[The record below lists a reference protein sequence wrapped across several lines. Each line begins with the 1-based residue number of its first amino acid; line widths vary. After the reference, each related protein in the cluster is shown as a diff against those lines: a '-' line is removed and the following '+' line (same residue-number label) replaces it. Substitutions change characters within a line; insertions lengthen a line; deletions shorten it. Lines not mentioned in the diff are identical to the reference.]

1 MLCALSDVYL
11 RLIRRSDS
19 YPRRKKLLPAVG
31 GPPISDDA
39 QNVLNLGNYG
49 YESMILQPLLLILLK
64 EGSDDFER
72 YRPNFHS

>member
-1 MLCALSDVYL
+1 MWDMYDRYGMVEY
-11 RLIRRSDS
+11 
-19 YPRRKKLLPAVG
+19 G
-31 GPPISDDA
+31 GFSISDDA